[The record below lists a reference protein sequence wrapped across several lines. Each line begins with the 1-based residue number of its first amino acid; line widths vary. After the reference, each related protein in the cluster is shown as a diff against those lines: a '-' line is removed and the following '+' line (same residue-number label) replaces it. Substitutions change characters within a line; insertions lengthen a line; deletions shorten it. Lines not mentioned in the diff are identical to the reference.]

1 MTDQEPSA
9 PKPRSRFRLIIQT
22 TVLLV
27 VGIFYY
33 LLKGIDLGH
42 VWAEIQAMTW
52 TEDAALA
59 AIAAWNL
66 ATYGLVW
73 MSVTPGLGFRRAMVM
88 TQAASAVTTTAPH
101 RRAGHRS
108 WPDLQHAR
116 IPRLLA
122 VPGTGGA

>member
-9 PKPRSRFRLIIQT
+9 AKPRSRFRLIIQT

-73 MSVTPGLGFRRAMVM
+73 MSVTPGLG
-88 TQAASAVTTTAPH
+88 Q
-101 RRAGHRS
+101 AGHGHDPGDHRGDHHRAPPS
-108 WPDLQHAR
+108 GRPSE
-116 IPRLLA
+116 LA
-122 VPGTGGA
+122 

>member
-1 MTDQEPSA
+1 
-9 PKPRSRFRLIIQT
+9 
-22 TVLLV
+22 
-27 VGIFYY
+27 
-33 LLKGIDLGH
+33 
-42 VWAEIQAMTW
+42 MTW

-88 TQAASAVTTTAPH
+88 TQAASAVPTTAPH